1 MEFPSSW
8 EEAFHC
14 TTSAIH
20 DNAKWDK
27 ITIGTWNVNAL
38 SPHVHEIIALEADVV
53 ALQEVR
59 IGADSVH
66 GMRSTFKQYGYNL
79 YFSDLP
85 NYKKQGHN
93 KNSIHLE
100 QSIPG
105 VAFAIRTHIPVQEIC
120 EDSMS
125 KWFHKGRFLAI
136 KIFIQQRWVTCY
148 NVYAPTQNSAPFLDD
163 LLPALEAQ
171 SHNNCILFGDINADS
186 RNGQFIQSCI
196 AAGWFPLTQSTN
208 FDFFT
213 YRHSNGNTS
222 CIDIV
227 AVTDLLKETIA
238 PIQATE
244 VLDKGHSFIH
254 TSIHNSFQQKPTWE
268 IYHQVE
274 FEIKDDCDDE
284 WQKILVSHI
293 PRLTNT
299 SIDEDWEVWCQS
311 FQKIHNCKGAVL
323 GLQPRFRMREQ
334 FKNSKLHN
342 QLGQAIQNQ
351 DWQQQKDILSKL
363 QQISKNQIKKWRMK
377 IQKKGQPQHTWIKNL
392 FKWARA
398 PSPPIP
404 SCVAS
409 LKYGRDGFTNCLHD
423 SLEEITDYFENV
435 YKSSQV
441 VPPEQTVDQHSH
453 LYDARQVLEITQHL
467 RTVLSKAD
475 ASKVPG
481 LDGIEIAH
489 LKQIPY
495 TATLFLAHIFHKA
508 ILQQRVPLVWLN
520 CKMTCIPKKQ
530 GKTSVKDLR
539 PLTITPV
546 CYRIFCKTLLLM
558 HNEAQQ
564 NISEHSVG
572 GVCGRSAFHAWL
584 PAALMC
590 EATWRLDPL
599 FRTTVQGIAI
609 DTEKF
614 FDNVPPDKACE
625 SLIRIGVPASAVATW
640 QFMIKNIRRFAS
652 LNGAV
657 AKKGFGASVGIPQG
671 DPLSMLAAA
680 TLLGEWTYEIPH
692 DEVFAKVFVDD
703 RLMLSSSSQ
712 QLQQA
717 FFTTQIWDGSFDFKT
732 EAKTVA
738 FGNNAEAD
746 NLWWLDGF
754 EVKRQKQVVYL
765 GVPLPLKNISASD
778 FFKPILHD
786 CYMILNKMVRSHI
799 THDNAVTVVARKIMP
814 SICYPCTV
822 VRPTKAQID
831 NLRSKIFEAT
841 AFRKCQTQAAHS
853 VFCELTHLFDPESA
867 MVYHNMRFWRQV
879 FIQAPLLAQQLK
891 NMLEQSNSAQT

>member
-20 DNAKWDK
+20 DNAKWDR

-59 IGADSVH
+59 IGADSVP

-93 KNSIHLE
+93 KKSIHLE

-284 WQKILVSHI
+284 W
-293 PRLTNT
+293 
-299 SIDEDWEVWCQS
+299 
-311 FQKIHNCKGAVL
+311 
-323 GLQPRFRMREQ
+323 
-334 FKNSKLHN
+334 
-342 QLGQAIQNQ
+342 
-351 DWQQQKDILSKL
+351 
-363 QQISKNQIKKWRMK
+363 
-377 IQKKGQPQHTWIKNL
+377 
-392 FKWARA
+392 
-398 PSPPIP
+398 
-404 SCVAS
+404 
-409 LKYGRDGFTNCLHD
+409 
-423 SLEEITDYFENV
+423 
-435 YKSSQV
+435 
-441 VPPEQTVDQHSH
+441 
-453 LYDARQVLEITQHL
+453 
-467 RTVLSKAD
+467 
-475 ASKVPG
+475 
-481 LDGIEIAH
+481 
-489 LKQIPY
+489 
-495 TATLFLAHIFHKA
+495 
-508 ILQQRVPLVWLN
+508 
-520 CKMTCIPKKQ
+520 
-530 GKTSVKDLR
+530 
-539 PLTITPV
+539 
-546 CYRIFCKTLLLM
+546 
-558 HNEAQQ
+558 
-564 NISEHSVG
+564 
-572 GVCGRSAFHAWL
+572 
-584 PAALMC
+584 
-590 EATWRLDPL
+590 
-599 FRTTVQGIAI
+599 
-609 DTEKF
+609 
-614 FDNVPPDKACE
+614 
-625 SLIRIGVPASAVATW
+625 
-640 QFMIKNIRRFAS
+640 
-652 LNGAV
+652 
-657 AKKGFGASVGIPQG
+657 
-671 DPLSMLAAA
+671 
-680 TLLGEWTYEIPH
+680 
-692 DEVFAKVFVDD
+692 
-703 RLMLSSSSQ
+703 
-712 QLQQA
+712 
-717 FFTTQIWDGSFDFKT
+717 
-732 EAKTVA
+732 
-738 FGNNAEAD
+738 
-746 NLWWLDGF
+746 
-754 EVKRQKQVVYL
+754 
-765 GVPLPLKNISASD
+765 
-778 FFKPILHD
+778 
-786 CYMILNKMVRSHI
+786 
-799 THDNAVTVVARKIMP
+799 
-814 SICYPCTV
+814 
-822 VRPTKAQID
+822 
-831 NLRSKIFEAT
+831 
-841 AFRKCQTQAAHS
+841 
-853 VFCELTHLFDPESA
+853 
-867 MVYHNMRFWRQV
+867 
-879 FIQAPLLAQQLK
+879 
-891 NMLEQSNSAQT
+891 